1 MWFRLCSQKILAV
14 APVSASKAANYTA
27 TRTVAE
33 GKVSE
38 GESLMTN
45 QVEQITSEEI
55 IPRPVTRIERKQAKG
70 FLKNV
75 IYLIPNF
82 LKLLFRLFKDGR
94 VPAAEKA
101 FLIGAIAYVITP
113 IDLLPDVIPFVGQVD
128 DLYLIALTLLRLL
141 NRTPAE
147 VIRQHWDGGGD
158 IARIVSR
165 IAQAATFILP
175 KRVANILLG
184 KVVIA
189 PKIKGGVFSSPA
201 DDEIKAKE

>member
-1 MWFRLCSQKILAV
+1 M
-14 APVSASKAANYTA
+14 ANP
-27 TRTVAE
+27 
-33 GKVSE
+33 
-38 GESLMTN
+38 
-45 QVEQITSEEI
+45 VEQITSEEM

-101 FLIGAIAYVITP
+101 FLLGAIAYVIAP
-113 IDLLPDVIPFVGQVD
+113 IDLLPDVIPFLGQVD
-128 DLYLIALTLLRLL
+128 DLYLVSLTILRLL

-147 VIRQHWDGGGD
+147 VIRQHWEGGGD
-158 IARIVSR
+158 LARIVGR
-165 IAQAATFILP
+165 IAQTASFILP
-175 KRVANILLG
+175 KRIANILLG

-189 PKIKGGVFSSPA
+189 PKIKGGVFTSPEDA
-201 DDEIKAKE
+201 ELQAQVSQQKK

>member
-1 MWFRLCSQKILAV
+1 MAD
-14 APVSASKAANYTA
+14 
-27 TRTVAE
+27 
-33 GKVSE
+33 
-38 GESLMTN
+38 
-45 QVEQITSEEI
+45 QVEPIPSEELA
-55 IPRPVTRIERKQAKG
+55 PRPVTRLERKQAKG

-75 IYLIPNF
+75 LYLIPNF

-113 IDLLPDVIPFVGQVD
+113 IDLLPDVVPFVGQVD
-128 DLYLIALTLLRLL
+128 DLYLIALTMLRML

-147 VIRQHWDGGGD
+147 VIREHWEGGGD

-165 IAQAATFILP
+165 IAQAASFILP

-189 PKIKGGVFSSPA
+189 PKIKGGVFTSPA
-201 DDEIKAKE
+201 DQELEDLQHAKRKAPQKA